1 MAKTVSKK
9 KVKEKKIEDL
19 DTNHQE
25 HFKLK
30 MDIGISESNR
40 KKLVEGISGLLSDS
54 YSLLIKLH
62 NYHWNV
68 KGIHFRQIHMMTED
82 QYTELFGAIDEIAER
97 IRSLG
102 FKAPGTMKEFM
113 ELSEISEPD
122 STFSSNEMLAD
133 LLKSNETISRK
144 CRDLIEAAEKAGDS
158 GTADLVTVR
167 LEVHEK
173 SAWML
178 RSSLEE

>member
-1 MAKTVSKK
+1 MAKTQK
-9 KVKEKKIEDL
+9 KVKEKKIEEL
-19 DTNHQE
+19 DMNHQS

-30 MDIGISESNR
+30 MDIGISENDR
-40 KKLVEGISGLLSDS
+40 KKLVKNISVLLADS

-68 KGIHFRQIHMMTED
+68 RGPHFRQIHLMTEE
-82 QYTELFGAIDEIAER
+82 QYTELFTAIDELAER

-102 FKAPGTMKEFM
+102 FRAPGSMKEFL
-113 ELSEISEPD
+113 ELSDVSEPN
-122 STFSSNEMLAD
+122 SSYSSNEMLAD
-133 LLKSNETISRK
+133 LLKSNETITRR
-144 CRDLIEAAEKAGDS
+144 CRELIETAEKAGDS

>member
-1 MAKTVSKK
+1 MAKTVSKT
-9 KVKEKKIEDL
+9 KEKIKKIDEL
-19 DTNHQE
+19 DMNHQN

-30 MDIGISESNR
+30 MDIGIKEGDR
-40 KKLVEGISGLLSDS
+40 EKLVKKISALLADS

-68 KGIHFRQIHMMTED
+68 RGPHFRQIHLMTEE
-82 QYTELFGAIDEIAER
+82 QYTELFGAIDELAER

-102 FKAPGTMKEFM
+102 FKSPGSMKEFL
-113 ELSEISEPD
+113 ELSDLEEPNAN
-122 STFSSNEMLAD
+122 FSSNEMLAD